1 MRTYDHQPSGTID
14 RARLLRRDS
23 TDVEKRL
30 WRALRE
36 KLPDAKWRRQM
47 PIGPYFAYLTCFASR
62 LVVELDDGQ
71 HADAREYD
79 RARTRFIESRG
90 YRVLRFWNNDV
101 AQNIDGVIETI
112 AQALSPSPSQPL
124 AGPLPLPAGE
134 VKP

>member
-47 PIGPYFAYLTCFASR
+47 PIGPYFADLTCFASR
-62 LVVELDDGQ
+62 LVVELDGGQ

-112 AQALSPSPSQPL
+112 AQALSPSPSQPS
-124 AGPLPLPAGE
+124 AGPRPLPAGE
-134 VKP
+134 GK